1 MRSRPYDGP
10 TLPDALE
17 RVRRLRRELPEVA
30 VCDRGYRGKSWV
42 EDTVILIP
50 RPPKKDATAYEKQ
63 KMRKRLRRGAAIEP
77 IIGHLKSD
85 HRMKRNFLKGMVGD
99 EINILLAAAAFNF
112 KKAMRALALLFAWI
126 WILLLEQIVPPTD
139 QLA

>member
-1 MRSRPYDGP
+1 M
-10 TLPDALE
+10 
-17 RVRRLRRELPEVA
+17 A
-30 VCDRGYRGKSWV
+30 VCDRGYRGKSWIK
-42 EDTVILIP
+42 DTVILIP

-63 KMRKRLRRGAAIEP
+63 KMRKRFRRRAAIEP

-99 EINILLAAAAFNF
+99 EINVLLAAAAFNF